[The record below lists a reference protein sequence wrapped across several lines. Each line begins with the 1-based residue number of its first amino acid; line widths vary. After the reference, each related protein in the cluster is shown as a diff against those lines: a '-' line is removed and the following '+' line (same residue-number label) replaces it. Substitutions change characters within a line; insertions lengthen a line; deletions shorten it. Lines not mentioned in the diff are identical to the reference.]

1 MIPDTRYSLIFRLSD
16 GSDQEAWAEFES
28 VYRPVVYQAARKH
41 GLQDAD
47 SQDLVQQVMI
57 SIARA
62 LQQRPHD
69 QQRAKF
75 RTWLF
80 RVTRNAIINAIQR
93 RPNDLGSG
101 NTDQHRL
108 LHSVPSEADE
118 EGQWEDDYQ
127 RAIFTWASN
136 RIRQE
141 FAEDTWQ
148 AFWLTAVEGISCE
161 QAAEKLGKEIGS
173 IYAARSRVVRRLKK
187 KVEEFDQTS
196 QML

>member
-1 MIPDTRYSLIFRLSD
+1 MIPDTRYSLISRLTD
-16 GSDQEAWAEFES
+16 GSDQDAWAEFEA

-62 LQQRPHD
+62 LKQRPHD

-80 RVTRNAIINAIQR
+80 SVTRNAIINSVQR
-93 RPNDLGSG
+93 RPNDMGAG
-101 NTDQHRL
+101 NTDHLRL
-108 LHSVPSEADE
+108 LHAVPAASEED
-118 EGQWEDDYQ
+118 QWEADYQ
-127 RAIFTWASN
+127 RAVFAWASN
-136 RIRQE
+136 KVRQE
-141 FAEDTWQ
+141 FSEDSWQ
-148 AFWLTAVEGISCE
+148 AFWLTAVEGLSCE
-161 QAAEKLGKEIGS
+161 KAAEKLGKEVGA

-187 KVEEFDQTS
+187 KVEEFDQSS